1 MLNKL
6 RDVNTTDISD
16 AIRLGCRCM
25 CNCFNADDGDIPYF
39 GADVRPEARLRGS
52 SEAHT
57 PGRHLNALLNAE
69 DALGIE
75 IEEDAV
81 DRHAKAAFF
90 SYSRL
95 PLPLHRVG
103 EHTGGKGTPTELRDH
118 NLREGFHALYSLVE
132 YRDSERARELAPK

>member
-1 MLNKL
+1 MRTEEQTGGNPNQTWVLMLTKL

-25 CNCFNADDGDIPYF
+25 CNCFNADDDDIPYF
-39 GADVRPEARLRGS
+39 GADVRPEARLRSS

-75 IEEDAV
+75 IDEEAV
-81 DRHAKAAFF
+81 DKHAKAAFF
-90 SYSRL
+90 SYSQL
-95 PLPLHRVG
+95 PLCRRWRNWPH
-103 EHTGGKGTPTELRDH
+103 
-118 NLREGFHALYSLVE
+118 
-132 YRDSERARELAPK
+132 